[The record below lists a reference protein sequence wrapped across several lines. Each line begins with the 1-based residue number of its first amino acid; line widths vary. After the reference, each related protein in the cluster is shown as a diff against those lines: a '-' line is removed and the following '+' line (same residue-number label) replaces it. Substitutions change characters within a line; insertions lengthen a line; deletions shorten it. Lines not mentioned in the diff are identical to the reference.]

1 MSIAAD
7 SYMSLN
13 KTIKCNQLSH
23 HCDFELLT
31 IDIRSKNVISN
42 QRGKGNKNL
51 GNDQKKTPVKNYWR
65 RNSMV
70 LGSFCHL
77 PLKGTLRALPDSCL
91 RMNTE
96 SPLAVRVAVRSS
108 LP

>member
-23 HCDFELLT
+23 HCDLELLT
-31 IDIRSKNVISN
+31 IDIRYKRNVISN

-51 GNDQKKTPVKNYWR
+51 RNDQKKR
-65 RNSMV
+65 Q
-70 LGSFCHL
+70 
-77 PLKGTLRALPDSCL
+77 
-91 RMNTE
+91 
-96 SPLAVRVAVRSS
+96 
-108 LP
+108 

>member
-51 GNDQKKTPVKNYWR
+51 
-65 RNSMV
+65 
-70 LGSFCHL
+70 
-77 PLKGTLRALPDSCL
+77 
-91 RMNTE
+91 
-96 SPLAVRVAVRSS
+96 
-108 LP
+108 

>member
-42 QRGKGNKNL
+42 QRGKGNKIF
-51 GNDQKKTPVKNYWR
+51 GNGQNNYHLFLWGAKIVLILWR
-65 RNSMV
+65 NRN
-70 LGSFCHL
+70 
-77 PLKGTLRALPDSCL
+77 
-91 RMNTE
+91 N
-96 SPLAVRVAVRSS
+96 
-108 LP
+108 